1 MFTVTKKSKK
11 YIRKTKCSV
20 ALDYGTVS
28 GDAITSLL
36 VITRLHRKLDRNLSP
51 KIVSKTDPV
60 PTYPAYRWA
69 AVHRLPSPKC
79 RQTTTSF
86 PGSSRTRLGKLFKV
100 RPRLFK
106 RWIALSDVWT
116 TGARKIRNCF
126 SCVPHRH
133 KLLIKDEFHV
143 VVLCQ

>member
-20 ALDYGTVS
+20 ALDYGAVS
-28 GDAITSLL
+28 GDAIISLL

-100 RPRLFK
+100 R
-106 RWIALSDVWT
+106 
-116 TGARKIRNCF
+116 KIRNCF
-126 SCVPHRH
+126 SCVPHPH

>member
-11 YIRKTKCSV
+11 CIRMTKCSV

-51 KIVSKTDPV
+51 QIVSKTDPV
-60 PTYPAYRWA
+60 PTYPVYRWA
-69 AVHRLPSPKC
+69 AVHRLPSAKC

-100 RPRLFK
+100 
-106 RWIALSDVWT
+106 
-116 TGARKIRNCF
+116 GKIRNCF
-126 SCVPHRH
+126 SCVPNPL
-133 KLLIKDEFHV
+133 KLLIKDEFYV

>member
-28 GDAITSLL
+28 GDAIISSVGYNKVTQE
-36 VITRLHRKLDRNLSP
+36 LDRNLSP

-100 RPRLFK
+100 R
-106 RWIALSDVWT
+106 
-116 TGARKIRNCF
+116 KIRNCF
-126 SCVPHRH
+126 SCVPHPH